1 MNRASLELARIVA
14 VIALVCAA
22 AAVATPKGRVP
33 LALRGVLRILRKD
46 RVLAD
51 AARDGEPQP
60 VSLGKRLLGAA
71 LVLLAL
77 LLACIKL

>member
-1 MNRASLELARIVA
+1 MNRTALELARIVA

-33 LALRGVLRILRKD
+33 LALRGVLKILRKD

-51 AARDGEPQP
+51 AARDGEPRP

>member
-1 MNRASLELARIVA
+1 MNRTALELARIVA

-51 AARDGEPQP
+51 AARDGGPQP